1 MTAAPRGFRSP
12 KLLAIAA
19 LIAVLALAGCGS
31 SSTKKVSATAYVR
44 SVCTSTASWFRSI
57 QTAGGSLQ
65 TKVHSSHSIP
75 SIKTAYVSFIDTLV
89 HSTGRTEQQLRGAG
103 APDVKNGKSVAS
115 EVVNAF
121 DRARR
126 GLENAASEVRKA
138 PTSSSTAFESA
149 AGGVQSTIQR
159 SLASMSSLAPQKN
172 PQLHA
177 AAAKDPSCQR
187 LRSLG

>member
-1 MTAAPRGFRSP
+1 VTAAPRTFRSP
-12 KLLAIAA
+12 ALLTITA
-19 LIAVLALAGCGS
+19 LVTVLAVAACGS
-31 SSTKKVSATAYVR
+31 SSPKEVSASAYVR
-44 SVCTSTASWFRSI
+44 SVCTSTATWFRSI

-75 SIKTAYVSFIDTLV
+75 AIKAAYVSFIDTLV
-89 HSTGRTEQQLRGAG
+89 HATGRTEQQLRAAG
-103 APDVKNGKSVAS
+103 APNVKTGKSVAS

-126 GLENAASEVRKA
+126 GLENAANQVHKA
-138 PTSSSTAFESA
+138 PTSSSSAFETA

-159 SLASMSSLAPQKN
+159 SLASMAALAPQKN

-177 AAAKDPSCQR
+177 AAQKDPSCQR